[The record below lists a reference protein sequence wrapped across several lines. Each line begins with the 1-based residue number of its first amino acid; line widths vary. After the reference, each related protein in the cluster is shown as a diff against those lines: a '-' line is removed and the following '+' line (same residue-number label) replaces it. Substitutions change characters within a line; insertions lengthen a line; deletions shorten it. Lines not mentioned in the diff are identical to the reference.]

1 MGAATCR
8 LAAERG
14 YDVAINYARD
24 REAAEGVAKDCWKHG
39 VRAEIFQAD
48 VAREDDI
55 ARLFHEIDGF
65 GQLTHLV
72 NNAGIVGRASRF
84 DEADPVSIRA
94 TVDLNVTGAMLV
106 TQAALKRIS
115 TRHDGPGGAIVNLS
129 SIAATLGAP
138 GEYVWYAATKA
149 AIDAL
154 TIGLAKEVAA
164 EGVRVN
170 AVSPGLIDT
179 GIHASGGQPDRIA
192 KRGPLLPIGRAGTPQ
207 EVAETIL
214 FLLSDQASFV
224 TGSNVR
230 IAGGL

>member
-1 MGAATCR
+1 
-8 LAAERG
+8 
-14 YDVAINYARD
+14 
-24 REAAEGVAKDCWKHG
+24 
-39 VRAEIFQAD
+39 
-48 VAREDDI
+48 
-55 ARLFHEIDGF
+55 
-65 GQLTHLV
+65 
-72 NNAGIVGRASRF
+72 
-84 DEADPVSIRA
+84 
-94 TVDLNVTGAMLV
+94 MLV